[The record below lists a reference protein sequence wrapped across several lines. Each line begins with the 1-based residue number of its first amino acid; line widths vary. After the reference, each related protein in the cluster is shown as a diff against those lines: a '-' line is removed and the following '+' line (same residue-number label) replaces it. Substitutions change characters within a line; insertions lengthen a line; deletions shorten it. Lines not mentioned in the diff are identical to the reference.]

1 MDIFKKIYFILDS
14 KDKKMFFV
22 FLFIIAATT
31 FMELLNVVSI
41 IGVANIIINQNEFL
55 KYLNKYSFFRDFF
68 IDKEQVYIIKF
79 FVLSSIF
86 LLFLKSFFLI
96 SFFFN
101 KNKYLFFY
109 EVKLRRLLLNKYLD
123 QPYNFF
129 LKFSSGDLIRN
140 INTEVG
146 NFRYVSLQIP
156 IQAIFDIF
164 LVGFIVSSIIVIKP
178 YETISLILILSVILG
193 LYYLFF
199 KPYLTRWGQKK
210 VEREAKIISVLQD
223 TFRSIKEVL
232 IYKRKKFFIKVL

>member
-86 LLFLKSFFLI
+86 LLFLKSVFLVTFFWI
-96 SFFFN
+96 

-156 IQAIFDIF
+156 IQAVIF
-164 LVGFIVSSIIVIKP
+164 L
-178 YETISLILILSVILG
+178 T
-193 LYYLFF
+193 
-199 KPYLTRWGQKK
+199 Q
-210 VEREAKIISVLQD
+210 
-223 TFRSIKEVL
+223 
-232 IYKRKKFFIKVL
+232 